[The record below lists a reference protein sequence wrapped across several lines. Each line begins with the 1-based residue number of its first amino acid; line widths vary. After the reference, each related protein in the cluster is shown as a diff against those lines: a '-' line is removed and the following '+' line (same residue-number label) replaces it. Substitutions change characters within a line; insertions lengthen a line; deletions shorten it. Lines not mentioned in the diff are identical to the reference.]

1 MFCAREMMQE
11 EIPLQE
17 KYPLSLQLNQLF
29 EMDGVKNK
37 GKGFRDANVQKQQF
51 SHFLGKD
58 FYDRNVT
65 EKKRLLLEGKEIPNF
80 EDDGVE
86 KYVVKDLDDWI
97 EQSKKLSEKCHREI
111 NREKKLQEAEK
122 KRRSG
127 IQKDSKSNNGSNYN
141 AFSRETSNPNIIG
154 NTQKVLVGDNTSV
167 GISETNFQTLALK
180 KTQSQSTSYPKSK
193 ITP

>member
-1 MFCAREMMQE
+1 
-11 EIPLQE
+11 
-17 KYPLSLQLNQLF
+17 
-29 EMDGVKNK
+29 MDGVKNK

-97 EQSKKLSEKCHREI
+97 E
-111 NREKKLQEAEK
+111 
-122 KRRSG
+122 
-127 IQKDSKSNNGSNYN
+127 
-141 AFSRETSNPNIIG
+141 
-154 NTQKVLVGDNTSV
+154 
-167 GISETNFQTLALK
+167 
-180 KTQSQSTSYPKSK
+180 
-193 ITP
+193 